1 MMWQRNISALS
12 EKANYQMD
20 DEITLV
26 DASGLRCPL
35 PVLKARKALQS
46 LTDGD
51 KLRVISTDPASP
63 LDFKHFCNSKGH
75 SLISVEEKE
84 ESFEFVIVKS
94 CSQ

>member
-1 MMWQRNISALS
+1 
-12 EKANYQMD
+12 MD

-26 DASGLRCPL
+26 DASGLKCPL

-94 CSQ
+94 CRQYN

>member
-1 MMWQRNISALS
+1 MWQRNISALS

-26 DASGLRCPL
+26 DASGLKCPL

-75 SLISVEEKE
+75 SLLSVEEKE

-94 CSQ
+94 YSQ

>member
-1 MMWQRNISALS
+1 MWQRNISALS

-26 DASGLRCPL
+26 DASGLKCPL

-75 SLISVEEKE
+75 SLLSVEEKE

>member
-1 MMWQRNISALS
+1 MWQRNISALS

-26 DASGLRCPL
+26 DASGLKCPL

-84 ESFEFVIVKS
+84 ESFEFMILKS
-94 CSQ
+94 CGG